1 MNIKN
6 LLIVAVIVVL
16 IAFGHKWFN
25 GYGLKFGESKKRVEE
40 LEAQIKQLEQDKI
53 DSDAKIISWQ
63 NKHDSI
69 QKKEV
74 VLKSKVSTLAKETI
88 AAESQAAKSKAELE
102 DVKNR
107 TARARDSI
115 RTIKRT
121 PINRKGEELVQS
133 LKNKLNK

>member
-6 LLIVAVIVVL
+6 LLIVAVIAVL
-16 IAFGHKWFN
+16 IIFGYKWFD
-25 GYGLKFGESKKRVEE
+25 GYGFKFGESERRVEE
-40 LEAQIKQLEQDKI
+40 LEAQIKQLEQDKTE
-53 DSDAKIISWQ
+53 SDTKILTWQ

-74 VLKSKVSTLAKETI
+74 ALKTKVSMLAKETI

-107 TARARDSI
+107 TVKTRDSI

-121 PINRKGEELVQS
+121 PVNRRGQELVQS
-133 LKNKLNK
+133 LKNKLK

>member
-6 LLIVAVIVVL
+6 LLIVAVIGVFIV
-16 IAFGHKWFN
+16 FGYKWFD
-25 GYGLKFGESKKRVEE
+25 GYGLKFGESEKRVEE
-40 LEAQIKQLEQDKI
+40 LETQIKQLEQDKN

-74 VLKSKVSTLAKETI
+74 ALKSKVSTLAKETI

-107 TARARDSI
+107 TARARESI
-115 RTIKRT
+115 STIRRT
-121 PINRKGEELVQS
+121 PVNREGEELVRS
-133 LKNKLNK
+133 LKNKLK

>member
-6 LLIVAVIVVL
+6 LLIVAVIAVL
-16 IAFGHKWFN
+16 IIFGYKWF
-25 GYGLKFGESKKRVEE
+25 GSYGLKFGESEKRVEE
-40 LEAQIKQLEQDKI
+40 LEAQIKQLEQDKTE
-53 DSDAKIISWQ
+53 SDAKILIWQ

-74 VLKSKVSTLAKETI
+74 ALKAKVSILAKETI

-107 TARARDSI
+107 TAKTRDSI

-121 PINRKGEELVQS
+121 PVNRRGQELVQS
-133 LKNKLNK
+133 LKNKLK